1 MLNIGITGGIG
12 SGKTTVARVI
22 ETLGY
27 PVYFSDPAAARL
39 VNEDAAVRT
48 ALVDRFGRE
57 VYSPDGRLDKER
69 FAALIFNDPLALAA
83 ANGIIHPAVER
94 DFRAWRDG
102 RDAALLF
109 LESAILFESCLVG
122 EFDAVI
128 LVSAGL
134 EARVERVTRRDGVSR
149 EQVLSRIRNQP
160 ADDEARADFII
171 RNNPGDML
179 VEQVLDI
186 INTLTNTRQWQ

>member
-1 MLNIGITGGIG
+1 MLTIGITGGIG

-57 VYSPDGRLDKER
+57 TYSPAGRLDKER
-69 FAALIFNDPLALAA
+69 LAALIFNDPLALAD
-83 ANGIIHPAVER
+83 ANAIIHPAVAR
-94 DFRAWRDG
+94 DFRAWRVG
-102 RDAALLF
+102 RDEALLF
-109 LESAILFESCLVG
+109 LESAILFESCLAD

-134 EARVERVTRRDGVSR
+134 DTRVERVMQRDGVSR
-149 EQVLSRIRNQP
+149 DKVLARVHNQP
-160 ADDEARADFII
+160 AIDEARADFII